1 MGSIE
6 LWQFSRL
13 GENHIDD
20 CLALSAE
27 ADWNQTG
34 ADWNLFLRHGC
45 VLGLP
50 AGHAGIVATGAVLPY
65 GDEFAWISMVLVT
78 RLRRRERVG
87 TSILE
92 ACCAEVARRG
102 LVSILD
108 ATPAGERVYR
118 PLGFEGIFNLS
129 RWQGVAEPRARR
141 TSGIRAMTA
150 VDMTAVDMTAVD
162 MTAVDMAAVDIAAV
176 TAIDAAA
183 FGADRGFLLQ
193 SLFDR
198 LPRVAFVTDDN
209 SGFVLARP
217 GRIATQIGP
226 VVAANEEMAA
236 DLLDAALGRISGPVF
251 LDLVDGREIL
261 ARRLRQRGFS
271 VQRPFLRMGLNRGV
285 PFGDAARLFVVAGPE
300 FG

>member
-6 LWQFSRL
+6 VWQFRRL
-13 GENHIDD
+13 RQNHIND

-27 ADWNQTG
+27 AGWNQTS
-34 ADWNLFLRHGC
+34 ADWALFLQYGT
-45 VLGLP
+45 VFGLP
-50 AGHAGIVATGAVLPY
+50 AGHAGLVATGAVLPY
-65 GDEFAWISMVLVT
+65 GGDFAWISMVLVT
-78 RLRRRERVG
+78 RLRRRERIG

-92 ACCAEVARRG
+92 TCCAEVARRG
-102 LVSILD
+102 LVSMLD

-129 RWQGVAEPRARR
+129 RWQGVSARR
-141 TSGIRAMTA
+141 ADPVLRVRAM
-150 VDMTAVDMTAVD
+150 
-162 MTAVDMAAVDIAAV
+162 AAGDIAAV
-176 TAIDAAA
+176 TATDAAA
-183 FGADRGFLLQ
+183 FGADRRFLLQ

-198 LPRVAFVTDDN
+198 LPQLGFFAHHDA
-209 SGFVLARP
+209 GFVLARP

-226 VVAANEEMAA
+226 IVAANEDVAA

-251 LDLVDGREIL
+251 LDLIDGREIL
-261 ARRLRQRGFS
+261 AQRLRQRGFT